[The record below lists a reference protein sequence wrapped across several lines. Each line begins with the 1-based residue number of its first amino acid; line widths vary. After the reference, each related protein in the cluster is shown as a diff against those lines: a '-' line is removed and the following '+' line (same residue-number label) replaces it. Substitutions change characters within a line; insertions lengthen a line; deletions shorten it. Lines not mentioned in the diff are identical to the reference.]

1 MHTLL
6 FVLITLLMFFLPN
19 RLLTTEPVHEYL
31 GCSLLVLG
39 GIHLWLERAYLRA
52 LFWRRLP
59 MTALNTVNIIMLLL
73 LAVTLVSG
81 ILISLYALPIV
92 RLRGLTSIYVHA
104 VHLSA
109 GTLLFLI
116 VGVHVGLHARM
127 LWRAL
132 LRRIPLHIPQTM
144 PRVLYVVFI
153 LLTAAGIH
161 RFITTRIYDKILF
174 EHLSFGGLTGTW
186 AYQCDLLLMFLACAC
201 LAIFYQSW
209 RMRK

>member
-1 MHTLL
+1 MRPLL
-6 FVLITLLMFFLPN
+6 FVLITLLMSFLPN

-31 GCSLLVLG
+31 GCALLILG

-73 LAVTLVSG
+73 LAVALVSG

-92 RLRGLTSIYVHA
+92 RLRGLASYDHA

-109 GTLLFLI
+109 GVLLFLV

-132 LRRIPLHIPQTM
+132 LRRIPLRIPRTM
-144 PRVLYVVFI
+144 PRVLYVVGI

-161 RFITTRIYDKILF
+161 RFIMTRIYDKILF

-186 AYQCDLLLMFLACAC
+186 TYQCDLLLMFLACAC

>member
-1 MHTLL
+1 
-6 FVLITLLMFFLPN
+6 
-19 RLLTTEPVHEYL
+19 
-31 GCSLLVLG
+31 
-39 GIHLWLERAYLRA
+39 
-52 LFWRRLP
+52 

-109 GTLLFLI
+109 GALLFLI

-144 PRVLYVVFI
+144 PRILYVVGI

-174 EHLSFGGLTGTW
+174 EHLSFGGLAGTW

>member
-1 MHTLL
+1 MRPLL

-31 GCSLLVLG
+31 GCALLILG
-39 GIHLWLERAYLRA
+39 GIHLWLERTYLRA

-73 LAVTLVSG
+73 LVVTLVSG

-174 EHLSFGGLTGTW
+174 EHLSFGGRAGTW
-186 AYQCDLLLMFLACAC
+186 AYQCDLLLMFLSCAC

>member
-31 GCSLLVLG
+31 GCALLVLG
-39 GIHLWLERAYLRA
+39 GVHLWLERAYLRA
-52 LFWRRLP
+52 LFRRRLP

-104 VHLSA
+104 AHLSA
-109 GTLLFLI
+109 GALLFLI

-144 PRVLYVVFI
+144 PRILYVVGI

-161 RFITTRIYDKILF
+161 SFITTRIYDKILF
-174 EHLSFGGLTGTW
+174 EHLSFGGLAETW
-186 AYQCDLLLMFLACAC
+186 TYQCDLLLMFLACAC